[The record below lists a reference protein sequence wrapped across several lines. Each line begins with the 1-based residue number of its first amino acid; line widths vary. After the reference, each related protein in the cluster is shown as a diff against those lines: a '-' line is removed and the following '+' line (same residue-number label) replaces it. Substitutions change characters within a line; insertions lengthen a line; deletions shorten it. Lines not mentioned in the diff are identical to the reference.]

1 MNLLLPLLLGGVYAA
16 LPPLGTV
23 VYISPSTSK
32 LDQAIRHCNYFAS
45 FDPFE
50 GGNDDF
56 SFRLVAAL
64 NGAPAPA
71 YSFQSVNF
79 PTMYVS
85 YKATGLPSGMRVGI
99 EESPDKNTAS
109 WAVAPTGASYTLTTL
124 SQVPSLAG
132 KVLSVAGTHS
142 GPCNNEREKPDAVL
156 LTAASGSPSQAFAIG
171 APPSPAGD
179 HSLMLL
185 SSPQLASMGSVGC
198 QLKCHTRAL

>member
-1 MNLLLPLLLGGVYAA
+1 MA
-16 LPPLGTV
+16 LPPLGTIV
-23 VYISPSTSK
+23 FISPSTSK

-45 FDPFE
+45 FDPYE

-64 NGAPAPA
+64 NNAPAPS

-79 PTMYVS
+79 PSMYLS
-85 YKATGLPSGMRVGI
+85 FKPTGLPSGMRVGI

-109 WAVAPTGASYTLTTL
+109 WTVAPTGASYFSLTTL

-171 APPSPAGD
+171 APPSPAPSPPPPPPPPVMPATVSIDASKVD
-179 HSLMLL
+179 HALNPRLIGCHM
-185 SSPQLASMGSVGC
+185 SVN
-198 QLKCHTRAL
+198 